1 MMVPNLKENEEQ
13 TSAISRHFRSKYFG
27 LVVGVFLVLMT
38 LIIWQS
44 DKSDHLDKLL
54 LNMESVTVI
63 YASKIDN
70 RIEYIEFGLD
80 ELAEHGFPDTPEK
93 QEDWDMRTDFY
104 RRNLLGIENIVWLDR
119 DLIVRRVSPAENS
132 DYVVDEEINTSRQ
145 MTAYTSLVLPV
156 YDQDMIAGFILCD
169 INMPMLI
176 LSINDEFEG
185 DYMIQVFDGDQLL
198 ASSDHWQQPNVDVSV
213 HRDIS
218 FKSKSYR
225 FVLTPTIA
233 IISFSTRN
241 SVWIAVFGLSLSVL
255 VAAIWYTT
263 NMSSI
268 RLEGLVA
275 KRTKELNYLTNHD
288 YLTDLSNRR
297 YYYEEFN
304 RMNQSSYYPI
314 GIMMLDVNGLKIIND
329 AFGHTA
335 GDKALKMMGSIF
347 DDIFEDKDVVARI
360 GGDEFAVLL
369 PNSSLEELQYYKDA
383 INEAVKK
390 HQINNIELSLAIGYE
405 LKISTEDAI
414 DDVLKIAENHMYRH
428 KTTEGSSVRNRAIS
442 AILKT
447 LTDKYHIEREHAYR
461 VSHLCKAMGQHLNL
475 RDDEL
480 KELEQAGLL
489 HDIGKISIP
498 DVILNKA
505 DKLTEEEFE
514 IIKSH
519 TEIGYQILKA
529 ADEYSGLAIHA
540 LHHHERWDGKGY
552 PGGLKGKDIPLF
564 SRIICIV
571 DAYEAMTADRPYR
584 MKTTKELA
592 ISEIK
597 RCSGTQ
603 FDPDLAT
610 KFIEKVLETQ

>member
-1 MMVPNLKENEEQ
+1 MPNLKESVEQ
-13 TSAISRHFRSKYFG
+13 TSTKKRHFRSKYFG
-27 LVVGVFLVLMT
+27 LFIGAFLVLMT

-54 LNMESVTVI
+54 LNMESMAVI
-63 YASKIDN
+63 YANKIEN
-70 RIEYIEFGLD
+70 RIDYIEFGLD
-80 ELAEHGFPDTPEK
+80 ELAEHGPPNTPEK
-93 QEDWDMRTDFY
+93 QADWDMRTDFY

-132 DYVVDEEINTSRQ
+132 DYVVDGEINASRQ
-145 MTAYTSLVLPV
+145 MTDYTSLVLPV

-169 INMPMLI
+169 INMPLLI

-185 DYMIQVFDGDQLL
+185 DYMIQVFDGDQLV
-198 ASSDHWQQPNVDVSV
+198 ASSEHWQQPKVDVSV
-213 HRDIS
+213 ESDIS
-218 FKSKSYR
+218 FKSRNYR
-225 FVLTPTIA
+225 FVLTPTET

-255 VAAIWYTT
+255 VAAIWYATS
-263 NMSSI
+263 MSSI

-288 YLTDLSNRR
+288 FLTDLSNRR
-297 YYYEEFN
+297 YYYEQFKKLD
-304 RMNQSSYYPI
+304 QPAYYPI

-329 AFGHTA
+329 AFGHTV
-335 GDKALKMMGSIF
+335 GDKALRMMGRIL
-347 DDIFEDKDVVARI
+347 DDIFEGMDVVARI

-369 PNSSLEELQYYKDA
+369 PNSSLEKLEHYKET
-383 INEAVKK
+383 IKEAVKK
-390 HQINNIELSLAIGYE
+390 HKINNIELSLAIGFE
-405 LKISTEDAI
+405 LKNSTEEAI
-414 DDVLKIAENHMYRH
+414 DDILKIAENHMYRH

-447 LTDKYHIEREHAYR
+447 LTDKYHIEREHAFR
-461 VSHLCKAMGQHLNL
+461 VSHLCKAIGQHLNL

-480 KELEQAGLL
+480 NELEQAGLL

-498 DVILNKA
+498 DVILNKPS
-505 DKLTEEEFE
+505 KLTEEEFQ

-584 MKTTKELA
+584 KKMTKEYA

>member
-1 MMVPNLKENEEQ
+1 MD
-13 TSAISRHFRSKYFG
+13 G
-27 LVVGVFLVLMT
+27 
-38 LIIWQS
+38 
-44 DKSDHLDKLL
+44 
-54 LNMESVTVI
+54 
-63 YASKIDN
+63 
-70 RIEYIEFGLD
+70 
-80 ELAEHGFPDTPEK
+80 
-93 QEDWDMRTDFY
+93 
-104 RRNLLGIENIVWLDR
+104 
-119 DLIVRRVSPAENS
+119 
-132 DYVVDEEINTSRQ
+132 EINASRQ
-145 MTAYTSLVLPV
+145 MTDYTSLVLPV

-169 INMPMLI
+169 INMPLLI

-185 DYMIQVFDGDQLL
+185 DYMIQVFDGDQLV
-198 ASSDHWQQPNVDVSV
+198 ASSEHWQQPKVDVSV
-213 HRDIS
+213 ESDIS
-218 FKSKSYR
+218 FKSRNYR
-225 FVLTPTIA
+225 FVLTPTET

-255 VAAIWYTT
+255 VAAIWYATS
-263 NMSSI
+263 MSSI

-288 YLTDLSNRR
+288 FLTDLSNRR
-297 YYYEEFN
+297 YYYEQFKKLD
-304 RMNQSSYYPI
+304 QPAYYPI

-329 AFGHTA
+329 AFGHTV
-335 GDKALKMMGSIF
+335 GDKALRMMGRIL
-347 DDIFEDKDVVARI
+347 DDIFEGMDVVARI

-369 PNSSLEELQYYKDA
+369 PNSSLEKLEHYKET
-383 INEAVKK
+383 IKEAVKK
-390 HQINNIELSLAIGYE
+390 HKINNIELSLAIGFE
-405 LKISTEDAI
+405 LKNSTEEAI
-414 DDVLKIAENHMYRH
+414 DDILKIAENHMYRH

-447 LTDKYHIEREHAYR
+447 LTDKYHIEREHAFR
-461 VSHLCKAMGQHLNL
+461 VSHLCKAIGQHLNL

-480 KELEQAGLL
+480 NELEQAGLL

-498 DVILNKA
+498 DVILNKPS
-505 DKLTEEEFE
+505 KLTEEEFQ

-584 MKTTKELA
+584 KKMTKEYA